1 LQLQSA
7 TSATFSA
14 NLVEGGPAQDFPV
27 TMLTSMEMAI
37 GAGMMLDSPP
47 GLVPDEN
54 KNVLPA

>member
-1 LQLQSA
+1 
-7 TSATFSA
+7 
-14 NLVEGGPAQDFPV
+14 
-27 TMLTSMEMAI
+27 MLTSMEMAI